1 MNPYAYLEQRMR
13 ISLLYH
19 WMTHAAT
26 WILVQNLAASQTY
39 FALIVSP
46 SLGLRPLSPPTT
58 TPRTFPFHALTDR
71 TTNYCLRFLMALRL
85 TLILD

>member
-26 WILVQNLAASQTY
+26 WILVQNLAASQTC
-39 FALIVSP
+39 FALIVFSFTWVT
-46 SLGLRPLSPPTT
+46 PTVSSYYHA
-58 TPRTFPFHALTDR
+58 PHLPFSRAH
-71 TTNYCLRFLMALRL
+71 
-85 TLILD
+85 